1 VIANE
6 LRVKAAGADGTM
18 QELVGTPFKLAGG
31 GGMAATAAP
40 SSLSD
45 SGFSINNDG
54 CSAAPAR
61 S

>member
-1 VIANE
+1 V
-6 LRVKAAGADGTM
+6 VAAGEGEPRLGDRLFRICMHGPPLTKAGA
-18 QELVGTPFKLAGG
+18 GTPIRVWSA
-31 GGMAATAAP
+31 